1 MMNKKHFHTL
11 IDRYLKGECSEQE
24 KKLVEQWFSM
34 QGEEIP
40 KRSARENEKIKER
53 VWIAVQDKTVSEKP
67 AVYLWPKIAVAA
79 AAIVMMLWGG
89 FTYFSSKSTIQP
101 ALTLGMQPANMITI
115 HNTTD
120 SSNNFRLADGSQVY
134 LSSES
139 SLSYPNQF
147 ETGKREVYLK
157 GSAFFKVVRD
167 TERPFYVHSGEVT
180 TKVLGTSFWVT
191 GNNRNEEIEVAV
203 VSGKVSVAQM
213 DKTPAD
219 KKSNVKGGV
228 ILTANQRVKYTTVNN
243 AFETGLVDNPA
254 PLKDK
259 QPATDDDVFIFN
271 DVPVT
276 AVIERLAKTYGIE
289 IILENE
295 MLSHCLFQGN
305 ISNQSLYMQLDLLC
319 SSINATYEIRG
330 TRILISGRGCSTLNS
345 DTYEVT

>member
-1 MMNKKHFHTL
+1 
-11 IDRYLKGECSEQE
+11 
-24 KKLVEQWFSM
+24 
-34 QGEEIP
+34 
-40 KRSARENEKIKER
+40 
-53 VWIAVQDKTVSEKP
+53 
-67 AVYLWPKIAVAA
+67 
-79 AAIVMMLWGG
+79 
-89 FTYFSSKSTIQP
+89 
-101 ALTLGMQPANMITI
+101 
-115 HNTTD
+115 
-120 SSNNFRLADGSQVY
+120 
-134 LSSES
+134 
-139 SLSYPNQF
+139 
-147 ETGKREVYLK
+147 
-157 GSAFFKVVRD
+157 
-167 TERPFYVHSGEVT
+167 
-180 TKVLGTSFWVT
+180 
-191 GNNRNEEIEVAV
+191 V

-330 TRILISGRGCSTLNS
+330 TRILISGKGCSTLNS